1 MPVLILGILFFI
13 FGFITWL
20 NGTLIQ
26 YLKIACELNTYQSL
40 LVAFAFYIAYFVT
53 ALPSSWILQ
62 KTGFKNG
69 MMLGLFIMAA
79 GALVFIPAAMSRT
92 YGLFLTGL
100 FIIGTGLSVLQTASN
115 PYITIVGPIETA
127 ARRISIMG
135 ICNKFAAVLSPI
147 ILAAIVL
154 SDADTLVARLQ
165 LMDAAQKAAELNSLA
180 YRVITPYSIMAAV
193 LFLLG
198 IAVYF
203 SPLPDIEAEQPQDVM
218 DLDTKEGE
226 GLMSHTNLVYGVI
239 ALFLYVGTEV
249 IAGDTIG
256 GYGQSWG
263 ISIKETRNFTSFTMA
278 AMVLGYIA
286 GIIAIPRFINQA
298 RALSVSAI
306 GGILIT
312 LLALF
317 TSGYTSVFLIAL
329 LGLANALIWPAIWPL
344 AIHGLGK
351 YTKTGSAL
359 LIMSIA
365 GGALLPLLYGRLADM
380 PQIGHQSAYWILIP
394 CYAFILWYSIYGRRV
409 KRA

>member
-1 MPVLILGILFFI
+1 
-13 FGFITWL
+13 
-20 NGTLIQ
+20 
-26 YLKIACELNTYQSL
+26 
-40 LVAFAFYIAYFVT
+40 
-53 ALPSSWILQ
+53 
-62 KTGFKNG
+62 
-69 MMLGLFIMAA
+69 
-79 GALVFIPAAMSRT
+79 
-92 YGLFLTGL
+92 
-100 FIIGTGLSVLQTASN
+100 
-115 PYITIVGPIETA
+115 
-127 ARRISIMG
+127 MG